1 MKTRYGTTAVFLLII
16 ISIQGCDIFEPTAT
30 VSVIEWEQEY
40 YTYSEKWSSVVE
52 VWYKI
57 RNTGSID
64 IDYYKIW
71 FTATCTDGTTYE
83 DWTNGLGLDTGHA
96 ITDSTY
102 ISVPG
107 KRVQGV
113 RVTDYELSTW

>member
-1 MKTRYGTTAVFLLII
+1 MKTRYGATAVFLLII

-83 DWTNGLGLDTGHA
+83 DWTMGSGLDTGHS
-96 ITDSTY
+96 ITGSTF
-102 ISVPG
+102 ISVPN
-107 KRVQGV
+107 KEVASV
-113 RVTDYELSTW
+113 KVTDHELTVW